1 MVQMGYGH
9 RGMTLRWAILM
20 SAGAL
25 LAAGLL
31 TLPAWAQWIAVP
43 AWLTFLAW
51 LGMRTINKQ

>member
-1 MVQMGYGH
+1 
-9 RGMTLRWAILM
+9 M

-31 TLPAWAQWIAVP
+31 ALPAWSQWIAVL